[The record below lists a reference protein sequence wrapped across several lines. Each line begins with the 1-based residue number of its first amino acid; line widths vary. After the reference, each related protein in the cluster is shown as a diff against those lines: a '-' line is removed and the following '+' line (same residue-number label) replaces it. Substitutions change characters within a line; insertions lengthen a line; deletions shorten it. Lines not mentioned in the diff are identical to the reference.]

1 MVGKSA
7 AEVEIVDVEWFETV
21 AVVGAAESAVV
32 VPRSIFAV
40 VAFAF
45 GSVGLPTVECPV
57 GYPID

>member
-1 MVGKSA
+1 MVGKIA
-7 AEVEIVDVEWFETV
+7 AEVEIADVESSETV
-21 AVVGAAESAVV
+21 AVVGDAESAAV
-32 VPRSIFAV
+32 VPRSVFAV